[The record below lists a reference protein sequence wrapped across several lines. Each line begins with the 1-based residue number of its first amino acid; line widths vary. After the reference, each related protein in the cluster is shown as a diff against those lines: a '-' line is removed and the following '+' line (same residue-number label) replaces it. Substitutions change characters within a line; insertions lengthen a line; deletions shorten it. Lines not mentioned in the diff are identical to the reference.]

1 MPLTSTV
8 SVDQSVPS
16 IGSVPLWINGRATAS
31 LSSRVGEVTN
41 AASAEVVRTVPFA
54 SAADVDAAVQAAVV
68 AFPAWREM
76 PALRRARI
84 LGRFRELMQI
94 HQREIAKIISEEHGK
109 VLDDAMGSVQRGIE
123 VAEFV
128 TGIPHLLK
136 GTHSESVGR
145 GIDAHSRLQ
154 PLGVCVGITPF
165 NFPAMVPMWMFP
177 VALACGNTF
186 VLKPSEKVP
195 SASVRMAELL
205 RDAGLPDGVFNV
217 VHGDREAVDA
227 LLIHPAVQAISFVGS
242 TPVARH
248 VYETAAAAG
257 KRVQAL
263 GGAKNHAVVL
273 PDADLDFTADA
284 LIGAAYGSA
293 GERCMAISV
302 AVAVGDVADT
312 LVEKLAERASR
323 LKIGPGLQEGMDMGP
338 LVTRAHRDRVKG
350 YVDAGVAEGARLV
363 VDGRQLSGP
372 EYDLGFFLG
381 PSLFDH
387 VSTDMSIYRDEIFG
401 PVLVVVRVPSFDEA
415 IALVNR
421 NPYGNGTALFT
432 GSGGAA
438 RRFEEE
444 IEVGM
449 VGINVAIPVPMAF
462 YSFGGWK
469 QSLFGDLHVHGME
482 GIYFYTRRKAVT
494 TRWTSL
500 YAGPGFHMP
509 TLG

>member
-1 MPLTSTV
+1 MPGV
-8 SVDQSVPS
+8 A
-16 IGSVPLWINGRATAS
+16 SVPLWINGRAAEA
-31 LSSRVGEVTN
+31 LSSRVGNVTN
-41 AASAEVVRTVPFA
+41 AATGDVVRTVPFA
-54 SAADVDAAVQAAVV
+54 GKADVDRAVAAARA
-68 AFPAWREM
+68 AFPAWRDT
-76 PALRRARI
+76 PPLRRARV
-84 LGRFRELMQI
+84 LGRFRDLMQR
-94 HQREIAKIISEEHGK
+94 HQRDIAAVITEEHGK

-136 GTHSESVGR
+136 GAHSESIGR

-154 PLGVCVGITPF
+154 PLGVCAGITPF

-186 VLKPSEKVP
+186 VLKPSEKNP
-195 SASVRMAELL
+195 SASIRMAELL
-205 RDAGLPDGVFNV
+205 HEAGVPDGVFNV

-227 LLIHPAVQAISFVGS
+227 LLTHPDVQAISFVGS

-248 VYETAAAAG
+248 VYETAAAEG

-302 AVAVGDVADT
+302 VVAVGDVAEP
-312 LVEKLAERASR
+312 LVARLAERARR
-323 LKIGPGLQEGMDMGP
+323 LKVGPGTAEGMDMGP
-338 LVTRAHRDRVKG
+338 LVTREHRDRVKG
-350 YVDAGVAEGARLV
+350 YIDAGEAERAELV
-363 VDGRQLSGP
+363 VDGRTLRGP
-372 EYDLGFFLG
+372 EFDRGFFLG
-381 PSLFDH
+381 PTLFDH

-438 RRFEEE
+438 RRFEQEV
-444 IEVGM
+444 EVGM
-449 VGINVAIPVPMAF
+449 VGINVPIPVPMAF

-469 QSLFGDLHVHGME
+469 QSLFGDLHVHGVE
-482 GIYFYTRRKAVT
+482 GVYFYTRRKAVT
-494 TRWTSL
+494 SRWTSL

-509 TLG
+509 THG